1 MDSSIQNNVNGDN
14 EERAVSQ
21 SNASASNIHD
31 EDPGKVAGAAG
42 PINES
47 MLNRPKNNPLASAPS
62 SIIDATKQA

>member
-1 MDSSIQNNVNGDN
+1 MDSSIHNNLNADN

-47 MLNRPKNNPLASAPS
+47 MLNRPRNNPLASAS
-62 SIIDATKQA
+62 SNVME